1 MDTKF
6 KPKYSIGD
14 PQQCFYVGVKRFW
27 VPVKQGNPING
38 SANIYHWLDDRTAT
52 RKNVLKE
59 FKWRKYEPN
68 GLDIEKC
75 VEAHVNDRIE
85 YWNDELCTSQRCSI
99 CLMPRVQKYYLRGHH
114 RFDHQY
120 SLTMDLQQDAP
131 KIVFEG
137 VGSSQIIWNSD
148 YIGGIDMTYIKQ
160 RDSKSNSGM
169 TLEKIFS
176 QKPFGLLKNKSIDE
190 DPEGSMIFTKVQTF
204 YSFRRSLFRCCYK
217 VQQMWRSSS

>member
-1 MDTKF
+1 M
-6 KPKYSIGD
+6 
-14 PQQCFYVGVKRFW
+14 
-27 VPVKQGNPING
+27 
-38 SANIYHWLDDRTAT
+38 
-52 RKNVLKE
+52 
-59 FKWRKYEPN
+59 
-68 GLDIEKC
+68 DIEKC

-120 SLTMDLQQDAP
+120 SLTMDLQQDDAE
-131 KIVFEG
+131 IVFEG
-137 VGSSQIIWNSD
+137 NGSTRIFWNVD
-148 YIGGIDMTYIKQ
+148 YLGTGTDMTYIKQ
-160 RDSKSNSGM
+160 HDSKSNYGV
-169 TLEKIFS
+169 TFEKMFS
-176 QKPFGLLKNKSIDE
+176 QKPFGLLKNRNTDE